1 MRFYS
6 KFLEQKNLDLIK
18 NVQYTDELD
27 YLKDVIFIR
36 SLVYV
41 YSLSIFVL
49 IPGIIYGIS
58 INNMLVVFWDVVTYI
73 VIFILTYPS
82 KVKLSIRK
90 WIFVLSIYLLGF
102 QLLLELGMDG
112 AGILFWVIGNIT
124 SSLIFNKIQLLFVS
138 IVNVIVFLYI
148 GYIIYFG
155 LTPETFS
162 KSLSLYDWFI
172 ISIHNIYLSFIIS
185 LVLNQLLNV
194 MKRVLIKEK
203 KLQISVKKTAK
214 KISTSNELLK
224 KKNVQLEQIAYIT
237 AKELKEPLVI
247 VAENLQFIAENIEN
261 KVDEKGAK
269 YLYFANEGA
278 ERMGILIDGM
288 VKLAKIDQHDFQF
301 SEISLRKLIIEQ
313 FNYYNLNQK
322 NAQLILE
329 IPDVIFINDK
339 LLITKLLAIFF
350 SNSFNFRKKN
360 SDLIIQVKLIE
371 VNNVWE
377 LSFTDNGIGID
388 SIYFERIFQIY
399 QRLHNQNEYP
409 GHGIG
414 LALSK
419 RIVTKLNG
427 QIQVYSTKNIGSR
440 FTIIIPKIN
449 TI

>member
-6 KFLEQKNLDLIK
+6 KFLEQKNLDLIN

-58 INNMLVVFWDVVTYI
+58 INNMLVVFWDIVTYI

-148 GYIIYFG
+148 GYVIYFG

-162 KSLSLYDWFI
+162 KSLSFYDWFI

-339 LLITKLLAIFF
+339 HLITKLLAIFF

-371 VNNVWE
+371 VNNDWE

-427 QIQVYSTKNIGSR
+427 QIQVCSTKNIGSR

>member
-1 MRFYS
+1 MRFYG
-6 KFLEQKNLDLIK
+6 KFLEQKNLDLIQHK
-18 NVQYTDELD
+18 DYTDDLE
-27 YLKDVIFIR
+27 YLKDVIFIK

-49 IPGIIYGIS
+49 IPGIVYGIS
-58 INNMLVVFWDVVTYI
+58 INNMLVVFWDVLTY
-73 VIFILTYPS
+73 VIIFALTYPS

-102 QLLLELGMDG
+102 QLLYELGMDG
-112 AGILFWVIGNIT
+112 AGILFWIIGNIT
-124 SSLIFNKIQLLFVS
+124 SSLIFNKIQLLFVT
-138 IVNVIVFLYI
+138 IVNAIVFLYI
-148 GYIIYFG
+148 GYIIYYG

-162 KSLSLYDWFI
+162 KSLSIHDWLI
-172 ISIHNIYLSFIIS
+172 ITIHNIYLSFIIS
-185 LVLNQLLNV
+185 SILNELLAVL
-194 MKRVLIKEK
+194 KRVLLKEK
-203 KLQISVKKTAK
+203 KLQVSVENTAENILISN
-214 KISTSNELLK
+214 SLLK

-247 VAENLQFIAENIEN
+247 VAENLQFIAENIES

-278 ERMGILIDGM
+278 ERMGMLIDGM

-301 SEISLRKLIIEQ
+301 SEISLRMLIIEQ

-339 LLITKLLAIFF
+339 HLITKLLAIFF

-371 VNNVWE
+371 VNNDWE

-427 QIQVYSTKNIGSR
+427 QIQVCSTKNIGSR

>member
-58 INNMLVVFWDVVTYI
+58 INNMLVVFWDIVTYI

-148 GYIIYFG
+148 GYVIYFG

-162 KSLSLYDWFI
+162 KSLSFYDWFI

-247 VAENLQFIAENIEN
+247 VAENLQYISENIEN

-427 QIQVYSTKNIGSR
+427 QIQVCSTKNIGSR